1 MAASAWARS
10 TTTFSAPLG
19 RPGAWAAHALRWRS
33 ATGTGAP
40 AQPGS
45 RAGRLQ
51 PRYAAQ
57 RCVVPVTAQL
67 SPRLDQRHERGA
79 GLRISAG
86 TEAPA
91 ADGRDQLRA
100 RTDYRC
106 ARQHRGIRSLAA
118 LLGLQWLLF
127 HQRNLLAQF
136 QYPVLPVALRIEP
149 GEGRG
154 KGRIVPAARDP
165 RRVVD

>member
-19 RPGAWAAHALRWRS
+19 RPGAWAAHALGWRS

-57 RCVVPVTAQL
+57 RCAVSAIAQL

-91 ADGRDQLRA
+91 AGGRGQLGPRPDYRRA
-100 RTDYRC
+100 R
-106 ARQHRGIRSLAA
+106 
-118 LLGLQWLLF
+118 
-127 HQRNLLAQF
+127 
-136 QYPVLPVALRIEP
+136 
-149 GEGRG
+149 
-154 KGRIVPAARDP
+154 
-165 RRVVD
+165 